1 MENFGKFLPLIVVV
15 LLLFVA
21 KEGYSIFKYA
31 KQGKLHEAVRSGRM
45 DRVQQCLQAG
55 YPVNAIDPRFGL
67 TPLHVAVRNGHVEIA
82 KLLLRSGAGFDDP
95 SAQGITPRQWASQ
108 YLPAEAREELQR
120 LSEEKLENQEDKIG
134 IPINGQST

>member
-1 MENFGKFLPLIVVV
+1 METLVKFLPLIIVA

-21 KEGYSIFKYA
+21 KEGYSIFKYM
-31 KQGKLHEAVRSGRM
+31 KQGRLHEAARSGNPEKVH
-45 DRVQQCLQAG
+45 DCLQAG

-82 KLLLRSGAGFDDP
+82 KLLLRNGAGFDDP

-108 YLPAEAREELQR
+108 FLSPESCDELEHLSAEMQEKQLQ
-120 LSEEKLENQEDKIG
+120 LGLHS
-134 IPINGQST
+134 S

>member
-1 MENFGKFLPLIVVV
+1 MENFAKFLPLIIVV

-108 YLPAEAREELQR
+108 YLSPEAYEDLQH
-120 LSEEKLENQEDKIG
+120 LSAKLQDEQA
-134 IPINGQST
+134 QLSLSAR

>member
-1 MENFGKFLPLIVVV
+1 METFVKFLPLIIVA

-21 KEGYSIFKYA
+21 KEGYSIFRYA
-31 KQGKLHEAVRSGRM
+31 KQGKLHEAARSGRM
-45 DRVQQCLQAG
+45 DRVRECLQAG

-82 KLLLRSGAGFDDP
+82 KLLLRSGAGLDDP

-108 YLPAEAREELQR
+108 YLSPQADEDLRR
-120 LSEEKLENQEDKIG
+120 LSTKLQDEQEQLSIG
-134 IPINGQST
+134 A

>member
-1 MENFGKFLPLIVVV
+1 METFVKFLPLIIVV

-31 KQGKLHEAVRSGRM
+31 KQGKLHEAARSGRI
-45 DRVQQCLQAG
+45 DRVQECLQAG
-55 YPVNAIDPRFGL
+55 YPVSAIDPRFGL

-108 YLPAEAREELQR
+108 YLSAEAYEDLRYLSAKLQDEQAQ
-120 LSEEKLENQEDKIG
+120 LSL
-134 IPINGQST
+134 STR